1 MRRGC
6 GLSEGED
13 LEHVTHT
20 KKNALQPAKELCWKR
35 AVIVTA
41 RVIVTAIATAIV
53 IVNSKVN
60 CQGQEPA
67 SAGGGAWRRGGR
79 GGGALDPV
87 NLWVRGGEEGCSGS
101 LPHKVMSTSSS
112 ETGPQEKKRN

>member
-60 CQGQEPA
+60 CQGQN
-67 SAGGGAWRRGGR
+67 SRRG
-79 GGGALDPV
+79 
-87 NLWVRGGEEGCSGS
+87 
-101 LPHKVMSTSSS
+101 
-112 ETGPQEKKRN
+112 